1 MGLRLEEGLPRDRI
15 DGAVDEKAV
24 TRLTGMGLIEQTNDR
39 LRVTAQGMLLLDA
52 ILAEIA
58 V

>member
-15 DGAVDEKAV
+15 ENAVDEKAV
-24 TRLTGMGLIEQTNDR
+24 GRLAGMGLIEQTNDR

-52 ILAEIA
+52 ILREIA